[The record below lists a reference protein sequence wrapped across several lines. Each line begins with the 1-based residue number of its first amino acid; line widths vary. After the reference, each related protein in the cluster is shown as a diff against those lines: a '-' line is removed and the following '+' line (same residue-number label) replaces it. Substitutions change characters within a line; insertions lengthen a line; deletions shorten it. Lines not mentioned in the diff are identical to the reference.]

1 MGKKVKHPLS
11 RSITAVCAVFIGL
24 LCIAA
29 SLEAYTLY
37 SFYTSSMLDRYE
49 KQLDSVLDYVEAHI
63 DHDDM
68 AQCAETLVE
77 SEKYK
82 EFQAFFDD
90 LIDNYGDVHYLYIM
104 GIDPNPDEPTPIY
117 EVCAANSTY
126 EKENEPENVLH
137 LGDRDPEW
145 YDAET
150 TQKFREILEKGQ
162 PAYLVNDSE
171 WGTDYTRA
179 RPIFDSSGKAY
190 ALLCA
195 DIGIDQLNDTVYFNI
210 YLVVGVIIALSITLI
225 ALMVWWMHRN
235 VTDPIKKLEASV
247 SGFAESS
254 AGSRDPSALTYTR
267 PDIRVQ
273 NEVGSLADAIE
284 KLSIDMKE
292 YVKDAVAAENETLNL
307 KKDILEMSAVAY
319 QDGLTRVKNRAAYEV
334 LMVKLDEK
342 IGEGTAEFAI
352 VMMDLNGLKDINDRF
367 GHDKG
372 DAYLIAACHYLCA
385 VFNHSPVFRIGG
397 DEFVAIAQNADYEKL
412 DERMKQL
419 EQDCIQHNTKVEH
432 EWERVDVSIGV
443 AVFDKEIDKVSGD
456 TARRADQLMYEDK
469 KRKKEGGVHR

>member
-1 MGKKVKHPLS
+1 MSKQVKHPLS
-11 RSITAVCAVFIGL
+11 WSITAVCVVFIGL
-24 LCIAA
+24 LCVAA
-29 SLEAYTLY
+29 SLGAYALY
-37 SFYTSSMLDRYE
+37 SFYTSTMLDRYE
-49 KQLDSVLDYVEAHI
+49 KQLDSLLDYVEAHI

-68 AQCAETLVE
+68 AKCAETLVE

-82 EFQAFFDD
+82 EFQAFFDN
-90 LIDNYGDVHYLYIM
+90 LIDNYDDVHYLYIM
-104 GIDPNPDEPTPIY
+104 GIDTNPEEPVPIY
-117 EVCAANSTY
+117 EICGANSTY
-126 EKENEPENVLH
+126 EKENEPDMVLH
-137 LGDRDPEW
+137 LGDRDAEW

-150 TQKFREILEKGQ
+150 TQQFREILEKGQ

-190 ALLCA
+190 GLLCA

-210 YLVVGVIIALSITLI
+210 YLVVGVIIVLGITLI
-225 ALMVWWMHRN
+225 ALMVWWMRRN
-235 VTDPIKKLEASV
+235 VTTPLKKLEASV

-254 AGSRDPSALTYTR
+254 AGSRDPSTLSYTK

-307 KKDILEMSAVAY
+307 KKDIIEMSAVAY
-319 QDGLTRVKNRAAYEV
+319 QDALTRVKNRASYDV

-342 IGEGTAEFAI
+342 IAEGTAEFAI
-352 VMMDLNGLKDINDRF
+352 VMMDLNNLKVINDRY

-372 DAYLIAACHYLCA
+372 DAYLISACRHLCN
-385 VFNHSPVFRIGG
+385 VFEHSPVFRIGG
-397 DEFVAIAQNADYEKL
+397 DEFVAIVQNEDYEKL
-412 DERMKQL
+412 DERMKQFG
-419 EQDCIQHNTKVEH
+419 QSCIQHNAEVEN
-432 EWERVDVSIGV
+432 EWERIDVSIGV
-443 AVFDKEIDKVSGD
+443 AVFDKETDKGSGD
-456 TARRADQLMYEDK
+456 TAQRADQLMYEDK
-469 KRKKEGGVHR
+469 KRKKEGASHR